1 MTGIYKITNLIN
13 NKVYIGQSIDCQ
25 RRWTEHKRSGR
36 INPISTKNTRDYNV
50 PIHCAI
56 RKYGVENFQFEIIE
70 ECERNVLDTK
80 EQYWIEFYK
89 SNIENK
95 GYNLTGGGQKNFSLK
110 GEKHSQAKLS
120 QKQVDEIYDLLQ
132 NHTEISI
139 RQIGKIY
146 DVVPSL
152 ISLIN
157 SGKNWRKENCEY
169 PLRPANYSLPGEKN
183 PRAKLTAAI
192 VKEMRQKKDSG
203 ISPKDIYEEYQK
215 RYGIKERTLRAALY
229 GESWKN
235 I

>member
-13 NKVYIGQSIDCQ
+13 NKIYIGQSINCQ

-36 INPISTKNTRDYNV
+36 INPTFSKNIRDYNV
-50 PIHCAI
+50 PIHCAM
-56 RKYGVENFQFEIIE
+56 RKYGIENFQFEIIE
-70 ECERNVLDTK
+70 ECASSQLDDK
-80 EQYWIEFYK
+80 EQYWIKYYQ
-89 SNIENK
+89 SNDKEK
-95 GYNLTGGGQKNFSLK
+95 GYNITAGGQQNFGLS
-110 GEKHSQAKLS
+110 GENHSQAKLT
-120 QKQVDEIYDLLQ
+120 QIQVNEIYDLLQ
-132 NHTEISI
+132 NHLEISI
-139 RQIGKIY
+139 HEIGERYNIS
-146 DVVPSL
+146 PSL

-157 SGKNWRKENCEY
+157 NGRNWKNETLNY

-192 VKEMRQKKDSG
+192 VKEMRNKWQNG
-203 ISPKDIYEEYQK
+203 ISPNEIYKEYQE